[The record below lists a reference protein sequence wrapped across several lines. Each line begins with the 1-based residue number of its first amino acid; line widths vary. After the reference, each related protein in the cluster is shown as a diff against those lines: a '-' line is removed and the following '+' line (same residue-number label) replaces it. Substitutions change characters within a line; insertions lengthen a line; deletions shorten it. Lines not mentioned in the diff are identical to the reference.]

1 LRATIV
7 RRARGADAEAAARVV
22 AAVAEEDFLGV
33 QPPVDVE
40 ARAERLRELIE
51 QGALWVLEAEGTV
64 VGYVGAPHTV
74 PGVLSLGTAI
84 QSNPRGRGG
93 GRALVKAV

>member
-1 LRATIV
+1 
-7 RRARGADAEAAARVV
+7 
-22 AAVAEEDFLGV
+22 
-33 QPPVDVE
+33 
-40 ARAERLRELIE
+40 LRELIE

-84 QSNPRGRGG
+84 QSNARGRGG